1 MLDKVGFGWT
11 VRAIALVE
19 LVLLSCANLVLRA
32 PQPLKS
38 RRRLFDLASLRDWPY
53 ICFVLGCFVVFLGM
67 FTPFYYVQS
76 FAIKSDI
83 TTEGVALYLVTA
95 MNVGSVPG
103 RILPA
108 LLAQHLG
115 PLNMIIAAS
124 IALAACGLGFLG
136 ASTIVR
142 VYAVAVFY
150 GFFSGMF
157 FAMQPTVFVRLT
169 SDMTVV
175 GTRFGMAFTVM
186 SVALLFGSPISGALQ
201 GPGGYDA
208 SWIWCGIA
216 VFVGS
221 LITSGARVLKA
232 GWLPWGR
239 V

>member
-1 MLDKVGFGWT
+1 
-11 VRAIALVE
+11 
-19 LVLLSCANLVLRA
+19 
-32 PQPLKS
+32 
-38 RRRLFDLASLRDWPY
+38 
-53 ICFVLGCFVVFLGM
+53 M

-76 FAIKSDI
+76 FAIKSGT
-83 TTEGVALYLVTA
+83 TTEGVAFYIVTA

-136 ASTIVR
+136 ASTISS
-142 VYAVAVFY
+142 VYVVAIFY
-150 GFFSGMF
+150 GFCSGMF
-157 FAMQPTVFVRLT
+157 FAMQPTVFVHLT

-186 SVALLFGSPISGALQ
+186 SVALLFGSPISGAMQ
-201 GPGGYDA
+201 GPGGYNA
-208 SWIWCGIA
+208 SWIWCGLT
-216 VFVGS
+216 VFAGS
-221 LITSGARVLKA
+221 LVISGARILKA
-232 GWLPWGR
+232 GWAPWTR